1 LYTTKKI
8 TVMKHLKSIKASVVI
23 LAVLIIAGIFATG
36 CAPQQKKTEEIT
48 VGVLLPLTGELAS
61 YGEPIKKG
69 VELALEKINAGE
81 GGKGYKYHPVFIDS
95 QADPK
100 IAVSGMQKLISINGA
115 RYIIGDVG
123 SSTTLAMVP
132 IAEKNKV
139 FLLSPGASTPKLRGI
154 SPYFARNYPSSAQE
168 SIDAATFIKEVLKK
182 DKVAVVYVTNEYGL
196 GLVEMFQKTYTE
208 LGGQVTMKEPYKF
221 EESDFR
227 TVIAKLREAKPDV
240 IYLAGNQKEMGKFM
254 KQYGEA
260 GITATI
266 VSNISFLE
274 PDCINVAGKTADGVI
289 VPLPY
294 YNPEDPSMKGA
305 HEFGVAYK
313 AKTGSYPS
321 LAVAVGYDAMM
332 LMHKAI
338 TDGKNNPETGAAAIR
353 NLKKYDGAMGTL
365 SFTEGEVSVP
375 MVFKVVKNGKPV
387 DYK

>member
-1 LYTTKKI
+1 
-8 TVMKHLKSIKASVVI
+8 MKYLKSIKASVVMF
-23 LAVLIIAGIFATG
+23 AVLIIAGIFATG
-36 CAPQQKKTEEIT
+36 CAPQQNKTEEIT
-48 VGVLLPLTGELAS
+48 IGVLLPLTGELAS
-61 YGEPIKKG
+61 YGEPMKKG
-69 VELALEKINAGE
+69 VELALEKLGTGASGQ
-81 GGKGYKYHPVFIDS
+81 GYKYNPVFIDS

-100 IAVSGMQKLISINGA
+100 IAVSGMQKLLSVNGA

-182 DKVAVVYVTNEYGL
+182 DKVAIVYVTNEYGL
-196 GLVEMFQKTYTE
+196 GLIEMFQKKYAE

-227 TVIAKLREAKPDV
+227 TVIAKLREAKPEV

-266 VSNISFLE
+266 VSNTSFLE
-274 PDCINVAGKTADGVI
+274 PDCINVAGKAADGVI

-294 YNPEDPSMKGA
+294 FNPEDQSMKGA
-305 HEFGVAYK
+305 YAFGIAYK
-313 AKTGSYPS
+313 AKFGTYPTV
-321 LAVAVGYDAMM
+321 AVAVGYDAMM
-332 LMHKAI
+332 LMDKAVNE
-338 TDGKNNPETGAAAIR
+338 GKNNPEKAAIAIR

-365 SFTEGEVSVP
+365 SFTDGDVSAP
-375 MVFKVVKNGKPV
+375 MVFKIVKNGKSV